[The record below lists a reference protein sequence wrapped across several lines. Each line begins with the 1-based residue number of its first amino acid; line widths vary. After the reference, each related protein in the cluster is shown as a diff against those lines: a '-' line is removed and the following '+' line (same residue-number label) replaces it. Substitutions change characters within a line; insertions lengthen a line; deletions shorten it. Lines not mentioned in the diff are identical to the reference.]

1 MNRLFKLHISPQIK
15 FAILFSG
22 LLLCTLYSYS
32 QEFNAKVTVLSQQ
45 VQSTISKSIFTNL
58 QTQLTN
64 LINNKAWTKD
74 KYSQQERI
82 LCNFILN
89 ISSADNEGYMKGV
102 LTVQAARPIYNSTYT
117 SQLFNYQ
124 DNDIVFRYLPNQN
137 MDFNENRITGT
148 DPLVSNLTAV
158 FAFYLDVILGYNYD
172 SFGLNEG
179 IPYFKKAQNIVV
191 SAPTSTDITGWQSF
205 NSLRNRY
212 WISENA
218 NNQRY
223 NVLHNIIYNY
233 FRNGLDNMYS
243 NKNQAQ
249 SSLYQTLSQLQQ
261 LNVQNPN
268 TMFVQLFTQLRSPE
282 FLGIFTAADQQ
293 TKSSAKSLLMDL
305 DPANSSKYDSN
316 L

>member
-1 MNRLFKLHISPQIK
+1 MQRLFKLYITPRFK
-15 FAILFSG
+15 FTIICSLLILASAP
-22 LLLCTLYSYS
+22 SYS

-45 VQSTISKSIFTNL
+45 VQATINKSIFTTL
-58 QTQLTN
+58 QSQLTN

-74 KYSQQERI
+74 KYTQQERI
-82 LCNFILN
+82 QCNFILN
-89 ISSADNEGYMKGV
+89 ISSADDQGYMKGV
-102 LTVQAARPIYNSTYT
+102 LTIQAARPVYNSTYLT
-117 SQLFNYQ
+117 QLFNYQ
-124 DNDIVFRYLPNQN
+124 DNDVVFRYLPNQN
-137 MDFNENRITGT
+137 MDFNENRITGN
-148 DPLVSNLTAV
+148 DPLVSNLTAI

-179 IPYFKKAQNIVV
+179 IPYFKKAQNLVV

-223 NVLHNIIYNY
+223 NVLHNIVYGY

-243 NKNQAQ
+243 NKAQAQ
-249 SSLYQTLSQLQQ
+249 TSLYQTLSQLQQ

-268 TMFVQLFTQLRSPE
+268 TMFVQLFTQLRYTE
-282 FLGIFTAADQQ
+282 FIGIFKDADQQ
-293 TKSSAKSLLMDL
+293 TKTSAKNLLMDL